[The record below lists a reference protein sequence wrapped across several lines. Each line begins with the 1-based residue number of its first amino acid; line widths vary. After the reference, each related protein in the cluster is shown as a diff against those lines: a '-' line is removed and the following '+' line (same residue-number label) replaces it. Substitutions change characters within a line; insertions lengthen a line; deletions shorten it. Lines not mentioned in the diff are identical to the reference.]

1 MEVQAHSFFRTTTG
15 IQSRPD
21 VLENHGWLWI
31 FLTNL
36 GARGILCMFTLVLE
50 DKAGKEILEF
60 LKKFSANNFTNQMP
74 KTKPPSRWIEE
85 V

>member
-1 MEVQAHSFFRTTTG
+1 M
-15 IQSRPD
+15 
-21 VLENHGWLWI
+21 N

-36 GARGILCMFTLVLE
+36 GARGILCMLTLVLE

-74 KTKPPSRWIEE
+74 KTKPPSR
-85 V
+85 